1 MKFIQSMIRILGME
15 NDIKLNF
22 EKHILNICKKV
33 YKQLNP
39 ICRIQKYIDKEK
51 EKEAVIKTLVH

>member
-1 MKFIQSMIRILGME
+1 MKFIQSMTRILGME

-51 EKEAVIKTLVH
+51 